1 MIKTST
7 LIPAALIISAAF
19 TLILPFKIVQFIGY
33 SVFFLICATFI
44 YAKILSKSIKV
55 SRPITELKLA
65 CKEHAIITL
74 TIKNH
79 SMLPAFICYYSDTAP
94 YLYIFHNGNSGL
106 FTLRPWEAKQIKYQ
120 IAAQDRGLYP
130 VGPVKIR
137 TADPLGLFEI
147 ELEAE
152 CTLNIT
158 VRPARIKLSTLTFP
172 GFPQGALKITNP
184 IYEDITMRRSVREY
198 INGDEQKRINWRLSA
213 KFDRLFTNQYEES
226 YDAPFFVFLN
236 LAEEDY
242 DLKTRSYYSEKAIE
256 IAAAIIEASR
266 RYKQR
271 CGFAAFAS
279 DFPYLKPRAHQAD
292 VILDI
297 LSLIKLAPG
306 KLNYNPEAKFR
317 HQLPAGTMLF
327 TVGPREVEKYFA
339 KVEADKEE
347 LTTENLNLRKKAVNE
362 L

>member
-7 LIPAALIISAAF
+7 LVPAALIISASF

-33 SVFFLICATFI
+33 SVFLLICAAYI

-55 SRPITELKLA
+55 SRPINELKLA
-65 CKEHAIITL
+65 CKEHAIITF

-79 SMLPAFICYYSDTAP
+79 SMLPAFICYYSDTAA
-94 YLYIFHNGNSGL
+94 YLYIFHNENSGI
-106 FTLRPWEAKQIKYQ
+106 FTLRAWEAKQINYK

-152 CTLNIT
+152 APLNIT
-158 VRPARIKLSTLTFP
+158 VRPARIKLSTQTFP
-172 GFPQGALKITNP
+172 GFPQGALKIHNP

-198 INGDEQKRINWRLSA
+198 INGDEEKRINWRLSA

-242 DLKTRSYYSEKAIE
+242 DLKNRSYYSEKAIE
-256 IAAAIIEASR
+256 IAAALVEASR
-266 RYKQR
+266 SYKQR

-279 DFPYLKPRAHQAD
+279 EFPYLKPRAHQAD

-297 LSLIKLAPG
+297 LSLIKLGPG
-306 KLNYNPEAKFR
+306 KLTYNPEAKFR

-327 TVGPREVEKYFA
+327 TVGPREVEKYFS
-339 KVEADKEE
+339 KLEADKEE
-347 LTTENLNLRKKAVNE
+347 LTTENLNLRKKAANG